1 MLHRIASRLT
11 ILVVDDDPLLLRGL
25 EGALALWGVGTV
37 LTATDGEEAARLI
50 LSGRVD
56 LLLTDWVMPRYSG
69 AELVRWLREGPNTPC
84 PDLPAVVLTGRAD
97 VTTVRAAWTLGVDAV
112 LVKPVAPPV
121 LAKRIEAVL
130 ERRRDAGPAA
140 GAVRRPPSPIPP
152 TPDLLA
158 SMAPVAGHAALPAPA
173 PPDGPRLIEDSR
185 PRLRLPRTR
194 TLQTVDG
201 PARRARRARLLMLL
215 DRMDAAADQAGS
227 GRLHLFVA
235 DLLHAAAGVPLVE
248 EIAASL
254 AVCIADVRPGAPGQA
269 DAVQAHVAAMRWALN
284 GDEAARVSARTLL
297 RCLRASVV
305 MLARRAPVHERP
317 PVVLSD
323 RRTPL
328 VPPPM
333 T

>member
-37 LTATDGEEAARLI
+37 LSAPDGEAAARLI

-56 LLLTDWVMPRYSG
+56 LLLTDWAMPRYSG
-69 AELVRWLREGPNTPC
+69 AELLRWLREGPNTPC

-97 VTTVRAAWTLGVDAV
+97 VGTVRAAWALGVDAV

-121 LAKRIEAVL
+121 LAKRIESVL
-130 ERRRDAGPAA
+130 ERRRDAVPAA

-152 TPDLLA
+152 APDLLA
-158 SMAPVAGHAALPAPA
+158 AMAPVAGHAALPPPVPA
-173 PPDGPRLIEDSR
+173 DGPQMIEDCR

-194 TLQTVDG
+194 TLRAIDG
-201 PARRARRARLLMLL
+201 PARRARLLMLL
-215 DRMDAAADQAGS
+215 DRMDAAADHAGS

-235 DLLHAAAGVPLVE
+235 DLLHAASGVPLVE

-254 AVCIADVRPGAPGQA
+254 AVCVADVRPGAPGQV
-269 DAVQAHVAAMRWALN
+269 DAVQAHAAAMRWALN
-284 GDEAARVSARTLL
+284 GDEAARASARTLL
-297 RCLRASVV
+297 RCLRASVA
-305 MLARRAPVHERP
+305 MLARRAPAHERP
-317 PVVLSD
+317 PVALTD

-328 VPPPM
+328 APPPM